1 MSGEEKKDEVV
12 EAAAPADA
20 EAAAPKAEKEE
31 SKELKRVNKPDET
44 AMKEKISVVEEKMGK
59 LTEKLSSIK
68 EQLDKNDSSRPDANS
83 DLGKA
88 KAAFNNAKSE
98 SRRLQ
103 QEKRNIYDQI
113 SAADEL
119 RQQQQDLVTRLRGEL
134 QVFSVDEIERK
145 IKQLEY
151 KQSTTSLTVK
161 EDKAIMEE
169 IKKLSAGKPKIQ
181 SFKEA
186 QDSLT
191 GIKEHHNTLY
201 VSLKAKS
208 SELTAAKEHE
218 DKFKV
223 TLDEVRAK
231 EDAKKPDMPKLFK
244 ERDELRK
251 QVTEHRDAIRKI
263 QAEFN
268 EERKA
273 WFAFQKEDRDRKQKE
288 YLERKAAKQAEW
300 DAWKKLQ
307 EEEEAKRD
315 PWEEEK
321 ALCEQLIGWTEKKM
335 PKKEEV
341 VAEVKIDHLDGKTPL
356 KKANLDDED
365 PFAGLGKKKG
375 KNKKKGVPTA
385 TDETA
390 KSMKLKLSF
399 EDMALWK
406 KLDIEAPKEM
416 SEMPTIMEALLAKKE
431 WLKTAPPKPKK
442 VKEEKPKK
450 EKKEGEKKE
459 GEAAPAF
466 DEEADAAKKRVVE
479 DKKAAEK
486 LAAEEAA
493 IKKAQELEASGKKVS
508 GGLHK
513 FDASEVDI
521 NGGDATADDFMDA
534 FGFDRSECILAQ
546 GPGL

>member
-1 MSGEEKKDEVV
+1 MSGEEAKKDEVV
-12 EAAAPADA
+12 EAAAPTDA
-20 EAAAPKAEKEE
+20 EAAAPKEVKEE
-31 SKELKRVNKPDET
+31 TKELKRVNKPDET
-44 AMKEKISVVEEKMGK
+44 AMKEKISVVEEKISK
-59 LTEKLSSIK
+59 LTERLSSIK

-83 DLGKA
+83 ELGKA
-88 KAAFNNAKSE
+88 KAQFNNAKSE

-169 IKKLSAGKPKIQ
+169 IKKLSSGKPKIQ

-191 GIKEHHNTLY
+191 GIREHHNTLY

-208 SELTAAKEHE
+208 NELTAAKEAE
-218 DKFKV
+218 EKV
-223 TLDEVRAK
+223 KGTFDELRAK
-231 EDAKKPDMPKLFK
+231 EDAKRPDMPKLFK

-251 QVTEHRDAIRKI
+251 QMTEHRDALRKI

-268 EERKA
+268 DERKA

-288 YLERKAAKQAEW
+288 YLEHKAAKQAEW

-315 PWEEEK
+315 PWEDEK
-321 ALCEQLIGWTEKKM
+321 ALCMQLIAWVEKQM
-335 PKKEEV
+335 PKKEEA
-341 VAEVKIDHLDGKTPL
+341 VAEVKIEHLDGKKPYS
-356 KKANLDDED
+356 KADLDSED
-365 PFAGLGKKKG
+365 PFAGLGAKKGKKKG
-375 KNKKKGVPTA
+375 KKGVPTA
-385 TDETA
+385 EILPTA
-390 KSMKLKLSF
+390 GKSVKLKQTF
-399 EDMALWK
+399 EDLALWS

-416 SEMPTIMEALLAKKE
+416 SDMPIVMQALLDKQE
-431 WLKTAPPKPKK
+431 WFKTAPPKPKK
-442 VKEEKPKK
+442 EKKEKEDKK
-450 EKKEGEKKE
+450 EKKGDKGEE
-459 GEAAPAF
+459 APAF
-466 DEEADAAKKRVVE
+466 DEAADAAKKRVAE

-486 LAAEEAA
+486 LAAEDAA
-493 IKKAQELEASGKKVS
+493 VKKAQELEASGKKVS

-513 FDASEVDI
+513 FDAAEVDI
-521 NGGDATADDFMDA
+521 NGGAATADDFIDA
-534 FGFDRSECILAQ
+534 FGF
-546 GPGL
+546 

>member
-1 MSGEEKKDEVV
+1 MHTFASPSRSRGRDCTACSCRWNAKLT
-12 EAAAPADA
+12 AA
-20 EAAAPKAEKEE
+20 
-31 SKELKRVNKPDET
+31 RVCTAQT

-59 LTEKLSSIK
+59 LTERLSSIK

-273 WFAFQKEDRDRKQKE
+273 WFAFQKVGAPPRPPAPARRRRR
-288 YLERKAAKQAEW
+288 LLRPA
-300 DAWKKLQ
+300 
-307 EEEEAKRD
+307 
-315 PWEEEK
+315 P
-321 ALCEQLIGWTEKKM
+321 
-335 PKKEEV
+335 V
-341 VAEVKIDHLDGKTPL
+341 VAD
-356 KKANLDDED
+356 AC
-365 PFAGLGKKKG
+365 
-375 KNKKKGVPTA
+375 
-385 TDETA
+385 
-390 KSMKLKLSF
+390 
-399 EDMALWK
+399 
-406 KLDIEAPKEM
+406 
-416 SEMPTIMEALLAKKE
+416 
-431 WLKTAPPKPKK
+431 
-442 VKEEKPKK
+442 
-450 EKKEGEKKE
+450 
-459 GEAAPAF
+459 AA
-466 DEEADAAKKRVVE
+466 
-479 DKKAAEK
+479 
-486 LAAEEAA
+486 
-493 IKKAQELEASGKKVS
+493 
-508 GGLHK
+508 
-513 FDASEVDI
+513 
-521 NGGDATADDFMDA
+521 
-534 FGFDRSECILAQ
+534 
-546 GPGL
+546 